1 MTNDN
6 KGFWQ
11 RFACLYGAVM
21 EKGNG
26 SLYDDIAAEISPLL
40 NEDKAVLELACG
52 SGQLSFKLADRAK
65 SWLATDFSENMIAE
79 AQKRERPENLQF
91 QVADATALPYAD
103 NSFDT
108 VLIANALHIMPQ
120 PDKALAEIKRV
131 LKADGVMIAP
141 TFIQSDNIGYK
152 LRMGLFKLIGFKIY
166 SKWNKAQ
173 FKNYIESQGFNIIS
187 DKVLNNTAMPVC
199 CMMAKKL

>member
-1 MTNDN
+1 MNDN
-6 KGFWQ
+6 KDFWQ
-11 RFACLYGAVM
+11 RFAWVYGVVM

-52 SGQLSFKLADRAK
+52 SGQFSFKLADRAK

-79 AQKRERPENLQF
+79 AQKRKHPENLRF
-91 QVADATALPYAD
+91 EVADATALPYAD
-103 NSFDT
+103 NSFDA

-131 LKADGVMIAP
+131 LKDDGVMLAP

-187 DKVLNNTAMPVC
+187 DKVLNKTAMPVC

>member
-11 RFACLYGAVM
+11 RFAWVYGAVM

-26 SLYDDIAAEISPLL
+26 SLYDDIATEIAPVL
-40 NEDKAVLELACG
+40 NKDSDVLELACG
-52 SGQLSFKLADRAK
+52 SGQLSFKLAKRTK

-79 AQKRERPENLQF
+79 AQKRKHPENLQF

-103 NSFDT
+103 NSFDA

-131 LKADGVMIAP
+131 LKDDGVMLAP

-152 LRMGLFKLIGFKIY
+152 LRMALFKLIGFKIY